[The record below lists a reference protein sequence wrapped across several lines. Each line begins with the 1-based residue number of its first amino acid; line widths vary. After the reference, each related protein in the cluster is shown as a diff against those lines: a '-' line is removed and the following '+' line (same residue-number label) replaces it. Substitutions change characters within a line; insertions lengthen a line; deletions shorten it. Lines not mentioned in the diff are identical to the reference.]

1 MRWLLFCSALAFR
14 CGVPILRVYRCYNCL
29 SRLGALALLDGVQ
42 NYAPLMPRVD
52 GATSAELAA
61 ASRALVWTKRCR
73 SCGEQKLE
81 DEQRCHVHK
90 FACITEQ
97 NSIRIV
103 SKWHAK
109 TRFLWAVDK
118 PRAARMYSPLV
129 VARMKGVLPR
139 ATQSLCRRHPRRGQ
153 RHSALRSAPRRGR
166 STRAL
171 PFEPFKAVLIARR
184 HRCAAND
191 KGLRLP
197 LGVLCKPTMRRAR
210 AARRR

>member
-14 CGVPILRVYRCYNCL
+14 CGMPILLVYRCYNCL

-52 GATSAELAA
+52 GATSAEPAA
-61 ASRALVWTKRCR
+61 TSRVLVWTKRCR

-81 DEQRCHVHK
+81 DEERCHVQLV
-90 FACITEQ
+90 ACITEQ
-97 NSIRIV
+97 NSE
-103 SKWHAK
+103 SKQKWRAK
-109 TRFLWAVDK
+109 PDLFSAH